1 MDYFACWSMYTLDH
15 AVVSDLE
22 GRLYLA
28 GKVVVRAC
36 VCVHMSGSSLGTLS
50 LSDLGHE
57 THMYSH

>member
-1 MDYFACWSMYTLDH
+1 MYTLDH

-36 VCVHMSGSSLGTLS
+36 VCVHTSGSSLGTLS